1 MPVAVVTDSA
11 AALPPEIAREHA
23 ISVVP
28 MWLTFDGTAVR
39 EGEMS
44 LEELLTHPEV
54 KTSGPSPG
62 EFAAAVDEQRAAGA
76 DGVVVLTIA
85 AEMSSTHEAA
95 VLGARAAGG
104 DVRVVDTRT
113 AAGAEAL
120 VVLAAADAA
129 ARDASVDGVVA
140 AAERAIPQMRLVAT
154 LPSLEHLVRGG
165 RVPNIAGW
173 AGNVLGIAPL
183 FEFRNGHARPLRP
196 ALGTEVAYDRI
207 VSRWRRDR
215 VPGAELHVAALHANA
230 RTDAQRLLD
239 RVREQAEP
247 KTSFLG
253 EFGTVM
259 VAHTG
264 PGLVGLAWRWTVAG
278 DTSA

>member
-1 MPVAVVTDSA
+1 MPVAIVTDSA
-11 AALPPEIAREHA
+11 AALPSELASEWSIA
-23 ISVVP
+23 VVP

-39 EGEMS
+39 EGDVS
-44 LEELLTHPEV
+44 LDELLIHPEA

-62 EFAAAVDEQRAAGA
+62 EFAAVVEQQLARA

-85 AEMSSTHEAA
+85 SEMSSTHEAA
-95 VLGARAAGG
+95 LIGTRASGG

-129 ARDASVDGVVA
+129 ARGASIDAVVA
-140 AAERAIPQMRLVAT
+140 TAEQAIPQMRLVAT
-154 LPSLEHLVRGG
+154 LPSLEHLVRSG

-183 FEFRNGHARPLRP
+183 FEFRSGHARPLRP

-207 VSRWRRDR
+207 LSRWRRDR

-230 RTDAQRLLD
+230 PTDAQRLLD
-239 RVREQAEP
+239 RVREQAEA

-264 PGLVGLAWRWTVAG
+264 PGLVGLAWRWDVPAAG
-278 DTSA
+278 SA

>member
-11 AALPPEIAREHA
+11 AALPSELARERSIA
-23 ISVVP
+23 VVP
-28 MWLTFDGTAVR
+28 MWLTFDGTAVH
-39 EGEMS
+39 EGDMS
-44 LEELLTHPEV
+44 LDEVLTRSDV

-62 EFAAAVDEQRAAGA
+62 EFAAVIDEKLA
-76 DGVVVLTIA
+76 LSIA

-95 VLGARAAGG
+95 VIGARACG
-104 DVRVVDTRT
+104 DNVRVVDTRT

-129 ARDASVDGVVA
+129 ARGESIDAVVA
-140 AAERAIPQMRLVAT
+140 AAEQAIPEMRLVAT

-173 AGNVLGIAPL
+173 AGHVLGIAPL

-207 VSRWRRDR
+207 LSRWRRDR

-230 RTDAQRLLD
+230 PTDAQRLLD

-247 KTSFLG
+247 TMSFIG

-264 PGLVGLAWRWTVAG
+264 PGLVGLAWRWAIPN
-278 DTSA
+278 A

>member
-1 MPVAVVTDSA
+1 MPVAIVTDSA
-11 AALPPEIAREHA
+11 AALPPEIAREWSIA
-23 ISVVP
+23 VVP

-44 LEELLTHPEV
+44 LDELLTHPEV

-62 EFAAAVDEQRAAGA
+62 EFAAVIEDQLADA
-76 DGVVVLTIA
+76 DGVVLLTIA
-85 AEMSSTHEAA
+85 SEMSTTHEAA
-95 VLGARAAGG
+95 VLGARAVDAE
-104 DVRVVDTRT
+104 VRVVDTRT

-120 VVLAAADAA
+120 VVLAAAEAA
-129 ARDASVDGVVA
+129 ASGAPIDAVVA
-140 AAERAIPQMRLVAT
+140 AAEVAIPQMRLVAT
-154 LPSLEHLVRGG
+154 VPSLEHLVRGG

-183 FEFRNGHARPLRP
+183 FEFRSGHARPLRP
-196 ALGTEVAYDRI
+196 ALGTEAAYDRI
-207 VSRWRRDR
+207 LSRWRRDR

-239 RVREQAEP
+239 VVREQVEP
-247 KTSFLG
+247 KTSFIG

-264 PGLVGLAWRWTVAG
+264 PGLVGLAWRWAG
-278 DTSA
+278 PDGPAD

>member
-1 MPVAVVTDSA
+1 MPVAIVTDSA
-11 AALPPEIAREHA
+11 AALPPDIARERSIA
-23 ISVVP
+23 VVP
-28 MWLTFDGTAVR
+28 MWLTFDGIAVR

-44 LEELLTHPEV
+44 LADLLTHPEV

-62 EFAAAVDEQRAAGA
+62 EFAEAVEEQRSGG

-85 AEMSSTHEAA
+85 SEMSGTHEAA

-129 ARDASVDGVVA
+129 ACGASIDGVVA
-140 AAERAIPQMRLVAT
+140 AAQRAIPQMRLVAT
-154 LPSLEHLVRGG
+154 LPSLERLVRSG

-207 VSRWRRDR
+207 LSRWRRDR

-239 RVREQAEP
+239 RVHEQAEP

-264 PGLVGLAWRWTVAG
+264 PGLVGLAWRWDAPG
-278 DTSA
+278 DPVS

>member
-1 MPVAVVTDSA
+1 MSVAVVTDSA
-11 AALPPEIAREHA
+11 AALPSEIASRWSVA
-23 ISVVP
+23 VVP
-28 MWLTFDGTAVR
+28 MWLTLDGTAVR

-44 LEELLTHPEV
+44 LDDLLQRSDV

-62 EFAAAVDEQRAAGA
+62 EFAAVVEEQLSKS

-95 VLGARAAGG
+95 VIGTRAASG

-120 VVLAAADAA
+120 VVLAAAEAA
-129 ARDASVDGVVA
+129 ARGEPIDAVVA
-140 AAERAIPQMRLVAT
+140 AAEQAIPQMRLVAT

-183 FEFRNGHARPLRP
+183 FEFRDGHARPLRP

-207 VSRWRRDR
+207 LSKWRRDR

-230 RTDAQRLLD
+230 PTDAQRLLD

-247 KTSFLG
+247 KTAFVG

-264 PGLVGLAWRWTVAG
+264 PGLVGLAWRWAVPTA
-278 DTSA
+278 

>member
-11 AALPPEIAREHA
+11 AALPADVARDRS

-39 EGEMS
+39 EGDVS
-44 LEELLTHPEV
+44 LADMLTHPDV
-54 KTSGPSPG
+54 KTAGPSPG
-62 EFAAAVDEQRAAGA
+62 EFAEVVEDQMTA

-85 AEMSSTHEAA
+85 SEMSSTHEAA
-95 VLGARAAGG
+95 VLGAEAAGG
-104 DVRVVDTRT
+104 NVRVVDTRT

-129 ARDASVDGVVA
+129 ARGASIDEVVA
-140 AAERAIPQMRLVAT
+140 AAERAIPEMRLVAT

-183 FEFRNGHARPLRP
+183 FEFRNGRARPLRP

-207 VSRWRRDR
+207 ISRWRRDR
-215 VPGAELHVAALHANA
+215 VPGAALHVAALHANA
-230 RTDAQRLLD
+230 AIDAQRLLD
-239 RVREQAEP
+239 RVRETTEP
-247 KTSFLG
+247 EIAFVG
-253 EFGTVM
+253 QFGNVM

-264 PGLVGLAWRWTVAG
+264 PGLVGLAWRWVVPEPG
-278 DTSA
+278 SD

>member
-1 MPVAVVTDSA
+1 MPVAIVTDSA
-11 AALPPEIAREHA
+11 AALPPDIARERSIA
-23 ISVVP
+23 VVP

-44 LEELLTHPEV
+44 LDQLLTHPEV

-62 EFAAAVDEQRAAGA
+62 EFAAVVEEQSARA

-85 AEMSSTHEAA
+85 SEMSSTHEAA

-120 VVLAAADAA
+120 VVLAAAQAA
-129 ARDASVDGVVA
+129 AGGASIDAVVA
-140 AAERAIPQMRLVAT
+140 AAEQAIPQMRLVAT

-173 AGNVLGIAPL
+173 AGSVLGIAPL

-207 VSRWRRDR
+207 LSRWRRDR

-230 RTDAQRLLD
+230 PTDAQRLLD

-264 PGLVGLAWRWTVAG
+264 PGLVGLAWRWAVTAPGV
-278 DTSA
+278 D

>member
-1 MPVAVVTDSA
+1 MSVAVVTDSA
-11 AALPPEIAREHA
+11 AALPSDIARGRSIA
-23 ISVVP
+23 VVP
-28 MWLTFDGTAVR
+28 MWLTFDGTAVH
-39 EGEMS
+39 EGEMT
-44 LEELLTHPEV
+44 LEDVLTHPEV

-62 EFAAAVDEQRAAGA
+62 EFAAVIEEQLARADA
-76 DGVVVLTIA
+76 VVVLTIA

-95 VLGARAAGG
+95 VLGARGAGG

-129 ARDASVDGVVA
+129 ARGASIDDVIA
-140 AAERAIPQMRLVAT
+140 AAEEAIPQMRLVAT
-154 LPSLEHLVRGG
+154 LPSLDHLVRGG

-183 FEFRNGHARPLRP
+183 FEFRDGHARPLRP

-215 VPGAELHVAALHANA
+215 VPGAALHVAALHANA
-230 RTDAQRLLD
+230 PTDAQRLLD
-239 RVREQAEP
+239 RVCEQAEP

-264 PGLVGLAWRWTVAG
+264 PGLVGLAWRWAVPPAG
-278 DTSA
+278 

>member
-11 AALPPEIAREHA
+11 AALPPAIARERS
-23 ISVVP
+23 ITVVP
-28 MWLTFDGTAVR
+28 MWLTFDGVAVR
-39 EGEMS
+39 EGEMT
-44 LEELLTHPEV
+44 LDELLTHPEV

-62 EFAAAVDEQRAAGA
+62 EFAEVVEEQLDHA
-76 DGVVVLTIA
+76 DGVVILTIA

-104 DVRVVDTRT
+104 DVSVVDTRT

-120 VVLAAADAA
+120 VVLAAAEAA
-129 ARDASVDGVVA
+129 ASGASIGAVVA

-215 VPGAELHVAALHANA
+215 VPGADLHVAALHANA
-230 RTDAQRLLD
+230 PTDAQRLLD
-239 RVREQAEP
+239 RVREQADP

-264 PGLVGLAWRWTVAG
+264 PGLVGLAWRWAPPAA
-278 DTSA
+278 D

>member
-1 MPVAVVTDSA
+1 MPVAIVTDSA
-11 AALPPEIAREHA
+11 AALPPEIAREWSIA
-23 ISVVP
+23 VVP

-44 LEELLTHPEV
+44 LDELLTHPEV

-62 EFAAAVDEQRAAGA
+62 EFAAVIEDQLADA
-76 DGVVVLTIA
+76 DGVVLLTIA
-85 AEMSSTHEAA
+85 SEMSTTHEAA
-95 VLGARAAGG
+95 VLGARAVDAE
-104 DVRVVDTRT
+104 VRVVDTRT

-120 VVLAAADAA
+120 VVLAAAEAA
-129 ARDASVDGVVA
+129 ASGAPIDAVVA
-140 AAERAIPQMRLVAT
+140 AAEVAIPQMRLVAT
-154 LPSLEHLVRGG
+154 VPSLEHLVRGG

-183 FEFRNGHARPLRP
+183 FEFRSGHARPLRP
-196 ALGTEVAYDRI
+196 ALGTEAAYDRI
-207 VSRWRRDR
+207 LSRWRRDR
-215 VPGAELHVAALHANA
+215 VPRAELHVAALHANA

-239 RVREQAEP
+239 VVREQVEP
-247 KTSFLG
+247 KTSFIG

-264 PGLVGLAWRWTVAG
+264 PGLVGLAWRWAG
-278 DTSA
+278 PDGPAD

>member
-1 MPVAVVTDSA
+1 MPVAIVTDSA
-11 AALPPEIAREHA
+11 AALPSQIARERSIA
-23 ISVVP
+23 VVP
-28 MWLTFDGTAVR
+28 MWLTIDGTAVR
-39 EGEMS
+39 EGEMT
-44 LEELLTHPEV
+44 LQELLTHPEV

-62 EFAAAVDEQRAAGA
+62 EFVAVIEQELTRA

-85 AEMSSTHEAA
+85 SEMSSTHEAA
-95 VLGARAAGG
+95 VIGARAASG

-129 ARDASVDGVVA
+129 ARGASMDAVVA
-140 AAERAIPQMRLVAT
+140 AAEQAIPEMRLVAT

-183 FEFRNGHARPLRP
+183 FEFRNGRARPLRP

-215 VPGAELHVAALHANA
+215 IPEAELHVAALHANA
-230 RTDAQRLLD
+230 PTDAQRLLD
-239 RVREQAEP
+239 RVREQVEP

-259 VAHTG
+259 IAHTG
-264 PGLVGLAWRWTVAG
+264 PGLVGLAWRWAVPVAH
-278 DTSA
+278 AV

>member
-1 MPVAVVTDSA
+1 MPVAIVTDSA
-11 AALPPEIAREHA
+11 AALPPEIARERSIA
-23 ISVVP
+23 VVP

-44 LEELLTHPEV
+44 LAQLLTHPEV

-62 EFAAAVDEQRAAGA
+62 EFATVVEEQLARG

-85 AEMSSTHEAA
+85 SEMSSTHEAA
-95 VLGARAAGG
+95 VIGARAVGG

-120 VVLAAADAA
+120 VVLAAAEAA
-129 ARDASVDGVVA
+129 ASAASIDAVVN
-140 AAERAIPQMRLVAT
+140 AAEQAIPQMRLVAT

-165 RVPNIAGW
+165 RVPGIAGW
-173 AGNVLGIAPL
+173 AGHVLGIAPL

-207 VSRWRRDR
+207 ISRWRRDR

-230 RTDAQRLLD
+230 PTDAQRLLD

-264 PGLVGLAWRWTVAG
+264 PGLVGLAWRWAVPT
-278 DTSA
+278 D

>member
-1 MPVAVVTDSA
+1 D
-11 AALPPEIAREHA
+11 
-23 ISVVP
+23 
-28 MWLTFDGTAVR
+28 
-39 EGEMS
+39 
-44 LEELLTHPEV
+44 
-54 KTSGPSPG
+54 
-62 EFAAAVDEQRAAGA
+62 
-76 DGVVVLTIA
+76 
-85 AEMSSTHEAA
+85 
-95 VLGARAAGG
+95 G

-129 ARDASVDGVVA
+129 ARGGSIDAVVE
-140 AAERAIPQMRLVAT
+140 AAEQAIPQMRLVAT
-154 LPSLEHLVRGG
+154 LPSLEHLVRSG

-183 FEFRNGHARPLRP
+183 FAFRNGPARPLRP

-207 VSRWRRDR
+207 ISRWRRDR

-230 RTDAQRLLD
+230 PTDAQRLLD

-247 KTSFLG
+247 KTSFIG

-264 PGLVGLAWRWTVAG
+264 PGLVGLAWRWAVPVDGRA
-278 DTSA
+278 